1 MAWSWPTLRS
11 ATAPVNIYAPVT
23 SWQNHV
29 LLEMECLQKVACE
42 PVHQTTFSQFL
53 VSSAELR
60 SGGRVVFPS
69 SILCS
74 PGMQELPRSIG
85 SICSSGLRNLYRIS
99 NSRSTTQSGRVV
111 PFAFGTMLSAR
122 VPHRFEEDLLGLQVI
137 PNLKE
142 ELWKIAGTISY
153 IVHLQEDLLDPVG
166 NSVDDVVEVGIV
178 NSISKTTLRSGSEKY
193 TSSRLLLYMRSK
205 MLLWTSMTCD
215 RVADPAQ

>member
-1 MAWSWPTLRS
+1 MAWGWPTLRL
-11 ATAPVNIYAPVT
+11 ATARVNIYAPVT
-23 SWQNHV
+23 SRQNHV
-29 LLEMECLQKVACE
+29 LLEIECLQKVACE
-42 PVHQTTFSQFL
+42 PVHQLTFSQFL

-99 NSRSTTQSGRVV
+99 NSRSNKRSGRFV

-122 VPHRFEEDLLGLQVI
+122 VLHRFEDLLGLQVI

-142 ELWKIAGTISY
+142 EPWKIAGTISY
-153 IVHLQEDLLDPVG
+153 ILHPQERLARSRGKQCRRCCRGRHSKFNLQDYF
-166 NSVDDVVEVGIV
+166 EVW
-178 NSISKTTLRSGSEKY
+178 L
-193 TSSRLLLYMRSK
+193 
-205 MLLWTSMTCD
+205 
-215 RVADPAQ
+215 